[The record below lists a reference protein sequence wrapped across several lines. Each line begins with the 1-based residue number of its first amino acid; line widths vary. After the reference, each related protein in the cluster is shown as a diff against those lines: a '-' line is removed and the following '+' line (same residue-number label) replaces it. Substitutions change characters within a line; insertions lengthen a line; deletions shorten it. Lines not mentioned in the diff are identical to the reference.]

1 MLRYT
6 LTFRSKKKTKII
18 VFVNLGIFENFRNKE
33 ILQFFGIYENCAT
46 LALEKWHYYKTK

>member
-1 MLRYT
+1 MQRHT
-6 LTFRSKKKTKII
+6 MTFRSKKKTKII

-33 ILQFFGIYENCAT
+33 ILQFFGIYKNCAT

>member
-1 MLRYT
+1 MQRHT
-6 LTFRSKKKTKII
+6 MTFRSKKKTKII

-33 ILQFFGIYENCAT
+33 ILQFFGIYENSAT